1 MRDSFDRQICS
12 RLSFAPLIQ
21 TLVLGFSLAAGS
33 VASAA
38 TITIVNLDD
47 AGVGLNDTTAA
58 ALVGGNTG
66 TTKGEQALIAFQE
79 AAAIWGG
86 ILESPVE
93 IRVGSRFGGLSCG
106 PTSGT
111 LGSAAPNTAHINFT
125 NSPKA
130 NTWYVEAQANSLAG
144 SDLSPGTDD
153 INMQFNGNLGS
164 TGCLQTLSW
173 YYGLDNK
180 APGETIS
187 LVSVALHEIGHGL
200 GFTSLT
206 GLSSGAM
213 LNGFPD
219 TYVDN
224 LENHSTGLLYPQ
236 MTTDAERVAAST
248 NTGNLHWDGAAVNA
262 ASGSLSSGVSGGH
275 VEMYAPDPQQSGSS
289 VSHFSTALTP
299 SELMEPSYTSA
310 LLDPGLAVELF
321 IDLGWQVVQCG
332 DGVVDSTEQ
341 CDDGNTDNGDCCS
354 STCTFETNGSSC
366 DDGLFCTTGET
377 CTAGVCGGGGATDC
391 SGSADQCNDGVC
403 NETTD
408 ACEAQAANE
417 GLSCDDG
424 LFCNSGETCSA
435 GVCGGGG
442 ATDCSDQCNDGV
454 CDETTDACEAQP
466 ANEGQ
471 SCDDGLFC
479 NTGETCTAGVCGGG
493 GATDCSGSAD
503 QCNDGVCNETT
514 DACEAQA
521 ANEGNGCNDGD
532 LCTTGDVCASGSCD
546 GAPVDC
552 SGLDGDCTSGVCN
565 AGTGGCESSPINEGG
580 GCDDG
585 LFCNTGETCTAG
597 VCGGGGPTD
606 CSGSADP
613 CNDGVCNE
621 TTDACE
627 AQAANEGLACDD
639 GLFCN
644 EGETCTAGACV
655 GGGPIDCSGAAD
667 QCNDGVCNETTDACD
682 GQPTNEGLSCDDGDV
697 CTEIDTCQAGV
708 CGGPDICGPYIETSG
723 QSKCLTSLNKAGGK
737 VTATQGKEYVS
748 CVRSTGKGKE
758 TDPATCVLADA
769 KGKVA
774 GTEEK
779 TLSTD
784 AGKCT
789 VEVPDFG
796 YTSGGTINDAARA
809 AALDL
814 GTEIFGP
821 DLNTAVVDGSAGAPG
836 VACQSAVVKD
846 TDKAFS
852 AMVKELGGCLT
863 FGLKNATIVNKLTLG
878 DCVDAINNDS
888 KGKITKALTKLDSD
902 VASRCDPALIPALF
916 PGNCAAAPDLAA
928 CITERAN
935 CRACVMFN
943 EMHATSTVD
952 CDEFDDTTINGSC
965 P

>member
-130 NTWYVEAQANSLAG
+130 NTWYVQAQANSLAG

-213 LNGFPD
+213 LDGFPD

-236 MTTDAERVAAST
+236 MTTDADRVAAST

-275 VEMYAPDPQQSGSS
+275 VEMYAPNPQQSGSS

-503 QCNDGVCNETT
+503 Q
-514 DACEAQA
+514 
-521 ANEGNGCNDGD
+521 
-532 LCTTGDVCASGSCD
+532 
-546 GAPVDC
+546 
-552 SGLDGDCTSGVCN
+552 
-565 AGTGGCESSPINEGG
+565 
-580 GCDDG
+580 
-585 LFCNTGETCTAG
+585 
-597 VCGGGGPTD
+597 
-606 CSGSADP
+606 